1 MGKNIQ
7 EGGSMICLIIYIII
21 SCQSTNYYTVE
32 NSGVKVDAF
41 GKRGNYIDS
50 SDYRNNNR
58 IDYSYKEIEEK
69 IDETFKNMEVI
80 NNGEVRNMEDMNSIL
95 TALGSAIAG
104 IYCLV
109 KTIVAA
115 IKKIKKS

>member
-1 MGKNIQ
+1 
-7 EGGSMICLIIYIII
+7 MICFLIYILI
-21 SCQSTNYYTVE
+21 SCQSTNYYNVE
-32 NSGVKVDAF
+32 TSGLKIDAF

-50 SDYRNNNR
+50 SDYRSNNR
-58 IDYSYKEIEEK
+58 IDNSYKEVEEK
-69 IDETFKNMEVI
+69 IQQFFEKNTEVI
-80 NNGEVRNMEDMNSIL
+80 KNGEVKKVEDMNAIL

-115 IKKIKKS
+115 IKKIKKN